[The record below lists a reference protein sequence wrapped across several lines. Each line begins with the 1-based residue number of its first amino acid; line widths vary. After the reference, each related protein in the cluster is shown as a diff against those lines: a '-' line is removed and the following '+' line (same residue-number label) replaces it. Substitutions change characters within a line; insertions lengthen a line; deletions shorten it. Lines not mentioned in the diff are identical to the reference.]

1 MGRKLTGTPG
11 IAEKDEFPAQASP
24 PLALFGRKQLEPV
37 AAHRG
42 RGWRGDEHGGSVEI
56 QALHFEVGLP
66 AAGGHPLGE
75 GDWHYHVLPSW
86 NEEQQ

>member
-24 PLALFGRKQLEPV
+24 PLALLGRKQLEPV

-42 RGWRGDEHGGSVEI
+42 RGWRGDEHGGSVGI
-56 QALHFEVGLP
+56 QALQLQVGLP
-66 AAGGHPLGE
+66 AAGGHLLGE
-75 GDWHYHVLPSW
+75 GDRHHHVVPPW
-86 NEEQQ
+86 NEERQ

>member
-1 MGRKLTGTPG
+1 MGQKLTRTPG
-11 IAEKDEFPAQASP
+11 IAEKDEFPTQASP
-24 PLALFGRKQLEPV
+24 PLALFGHKQLEPV

-56 QALHFEVGLP
+56 QALQIEVGLP